1 MLPFNIKVR
10 ILSLMSAEDLE
21 DVEIA
26 SGLPE
31 DYYNAPLGGGQD
43 PGGSNFGGAAPAM
56 EDQAGTSGGGAPAQ
70 TQTQTQAPR
79 SASTPRPI
87 FTEEDEGEDN
97 DARDPRIPF

>member
-1 MLPFNIKVR
+1 
-10 ILSLMSAEDLE
+10 MSAEDLE

-56 EDQAGTSGGGAPAQ
+56 EDQAGASGEEVARGAPAH
-70 TQTQTQAPR
+70 TQAKAPR
-79 SASTPRPI
+79 NAPAPRPI
-87 FTEEDEGEDN
+87 FTEEDEGEDT
-97 DARDPRIPF
+97 DVRDSRIPF